1 MIKKMLSTILCL
13 LLLGSVS
20 ASEISK
26 TENDDYLHSSSKYSK
41 YEKDDDNKKSNPI
54 TLKHITLGALTVAVP
69 VTILAALHKFLP
81 SNNEI
86 PPMEPAE
93 LSQPMSYALTNQPI
107 GKLSEFSNKICLIPG
122 DLSTEYEMNQVKRNT
137 LSTFCNIITPL
148 RAFHWRNNLCW
159 FYSTLLL
166 LYYNPVV
173 REAVLNFPVQDALDI
188 LKDQNSNLN
197 PEVKNNLVIMI
208 YLSKTFAMLQGKP
221 DQVGPCVLNLDGTF
235 ERNFVAALNNV
246 CDNAFPYGGA
256 NSVCTGPLLES
267 LQCISTKFLGQSEK
281 LLYDWPSICCEQL
294 NNLQLDIDPNAQ
306 KGPVA
311 WFASNPSVAI
321 ESSGSGHFY
330 LKIITSKN
338 RCITIGKSTTAGEEF
353 DVEKTGVVQ

>member
-13 LLLGSVS
+13 LLLGGAS
-20 ASEISK
+20 AAETSETK
-26 TENDDYLHSSSKYSK
+26 NDSYLHSSIKYSK

-54 TLKHITLGALTVAVP
+54 TPRHIALGTLTIAVP
-69 VTILAALHKFLP
+69 VTILAALYKFLP
-81 SNNEI
+81 SNNEA
-86 PPMEPAE
+86 PSMELAE
-93 LSQPMSYALTNQPI
+93 LLQLMSYALTNQPI
-107 GKLSEFSNKICLIPG
+107 GKLSEFSNKICLIPE
-122 DLSTEYEMNQVKRNT
+122 DLSTESKMNPVKWNT

-173 REAVLNFPVQDALDI
+173 REAVLNFPFQYALGI
-188 LKDQNSNLN
+188 LKDQNSNLSSD
-197 PEVKNNLVIMI
+197 VKDNLAVMI

-221 DQVGPCVLNLDGTF
+221 TQTGPCVLNLDKTF
-235 ERNFVAALNNV
+235 ERDFVAALNNV
-246 CDNAFPYGGA
+246 CGNAFPYGGA

-267 LQCISTKFLGQSEK
+267 LKGISTKFSGQSEK
-281 LLYDWPSICCEQL
+281 PLYNWSSIYCEQL

-311 WFASNPSVAI
+311 WFASNPSVVI

-353 DVEKTGVVQ
+353 DVEETGVVQ